1 MQNVVFQPAGVALD
15 NGLADVP
22 GYRQQEQLAGNFDIS
37 GCQETGEVPIVL
49 QLPEGAL
56 CLDGAIHLEQFAF
69 FRGDPGEGSF
79 PIFGKFP
86 ADCQFLPSFRVP
98 GLAACRS
105 VRAVAAI
112 FTSVSGDFSR
122 RSVLAVLCHCADVVQ
137 NPPVLAQVV
146 VSWPA
151 NWTLY
156 PGFSWPLRIWSSFM
170 CIKVASGSVLE

>member
-1 MQNVVFQPAGVALD
+1 MQNVVFQPVGVALD
-15 NGLADVP
+15 NGLADVL

-37 GCQETGEVPIVL
+37 GCQETDEVPIVL

-56 CLDGAIHLEQFAF
+56 CLDGAIHPEQFAF
-69 FRGDPGEGSF
+69 FRGDPGEGGF
-79 PIFGKFP
+79 QIFSKFP

-137 NPPVLAQVV
+137 NPPVLAQV
-146 VSWPA
+146 
-151 NWTLY
+151 
-156 PGFSWPLRIWSSFM
+156 IE
-170 CIKVASGSVLE
+170 LESMALKMQLLHLVC